1 MSRIWGIGLPR
12 TGTTSLAEAIS
23 QLGFITSHHCI
34 LQDGGSYL
42 SDILEDAD
50 SHDAIVNNHLYEF
63 YHRIYTLEAMDDEI
77 GLYVLTYRLDKYV
90 SENLKYMAEVYSF
103 FERKRKTGRLLLLDN
118 NSDET
123 EKWKKLSEFLGKEA
137 PKHSFPHLN
146 KGLGI

>member
-1 MSRIWGIGLPR
+1 MNKIWGIGLPR

-23 QLGFITSHHCI
+23 QLGFITSHHCM
-34 LQDGGSYL
+34 LQDGDSYL
-42 SDILEDAD
+42 SDILKDAD

-103 FERKRKTGRLLLLDN
+103 FERKRKTGNLLLLDT
-118 NSDET
+118 NSYET

-146 KGLGI
+146 RGLGI

>member
-1 MSRIWGIGLPR
+1 MRKIWGIGLPR
-12 TGTTSLAEAIS
+12 TGTTSLAEAMS
-23 QLGFITSHHCI
+23 LLGFRTSHHCK
-34 LQDGGSYL
+34 LQNGDSYL
-42 SDILEDAD
+42 SDILEDA
-50 SHDAIVNNHLYEF
+50 SKNDAIVNNHLYEF

-90 SENLKYMAEVYSF
+90 SENLKYMSEVYSF
-103 FERKRKTGRLLLLDN
+103 FEKKRKTGNLLLLDT

-146 KGLGI
+146 RGLGI

>member
-1 MSRIWGIGLPR
+1 MRKIWGIGLPR
-12 TGTTSLAEAIS
+12 TGTTSLAEAMS
-23 QLGFITSHHCI
+23 LLGFRTSHHCK
-34 LQDGGSYL
+34 LQNGDSYL
-42 SDILEDAD
+42 SDILDDA
-50 SHDAIVNNHLYEF
+50 SKNDAIVNNHLYEF

-103 FERKRKTGRLLLLDN
+103 FEKKRKTGNLLLLDT

-146 KGLGI
+146 RGLGI